1 MRISDWSSDVCSS
14 DLPPSPGAISELGY
28 YDLHVIGVE
37 KKRADAIKRVA
48 THAPRLQA
56 AATLPAA
63 ELRAR
68 LEAIPGLGQWT
79 SAEVSRVVVGDAD
92 AVSVG
97 DFHLQN
103 IVAWAL
109 ASEHRGRDSRM
120 LEILEQF
127 AGHRGRVC
135 VLIEASGISAPKYGA
150 RQADRKSTRLNSSH

>member
-68 LEAIPGLGQWT
+68 LEAIPAIGQWT
-79 SAEVSRVVVGDAD
+79 SAEVSRVVVVDAD
-92 AVSVG
+92 AAGVG
-97 DFHLQN
+97 PFHLKN
-103 IVAWAL
+103 TVAWAL
-109 ASEHRGRDSRM
+109 ASQPQGSHSRM
-120 LEILEQF
+120 PAPPQPLP
-127 AGHRGRVC
+127 GPPGRAC
-135 VLIEASGISAPKYGA
+135 
-150 RQADRKSTRLNSSH
+150 R